1 MDNPLGRPAD
11 TGDAPEAQESPAL
24 YKIGRVSKLFGISC
38 ETIRN
43 YERAGLIRSVSLPD
57 SPVRYYD
64 IDNVRKLVGIRLMR
78 NQGFS
83 VSELAQVYRDVSID
97 RYSELARSK
106 IEEDELALRRIEIR
120 LAESRRALRDIESVR
135 TGCMPVELMHYQ
147 GGFYVPYNGN
157 DMLHT
162 SVGEERLQQWTQN
175 LFHVRHMAIYPE
187 LSLASGRTER
197 FLNAFHLPLQYVE
210 PLEIDVVPPVK
221 TMTPMRCVSCI
232 VRRESIRRPFGGRE
246 EEIAAFLRENGLELA
261 GWGFSLTL
269 FGYHE
274 QGKKNTYFRLYL
286 PIRETGLPAL

>member
-106 IEEDELALRRIEIR
+106 IEEDEQALRRIEIR

-135 TGCMPVELMHYQ
+135 TDLHARRAHALPRWILCPLQRH
-147 GGFYVPYNGN
+147 

-210 PLEIDVVPPVK
+210 PMQIDVVPPVK
-221 TMTPMRCVSCI
+221 TTTPMRSVSCI
-232 VRRESIRRPFGGRE
+232 VRRESISLWGPGGGDCGVPSGKR
-246 EEIAAFLRENGLELA
+246 AGAGGLGLLA
-261 GWGFSLTL
+261 DAV
-269 FGYHE
+269 
-274 QGKKNTYFRLYL
+274 RLS
-286 PIRETGLPAL
+286 